1 MADVVPE
8 AEEFGNDV
16 PMDPIME
23 REGSEHSEELELS
36 EAHDSEGN
44 PDDAGENEEPAEQ
57 FNQNA
62 EPGPAEPKHDAESS
76 AEQSSPAK
84 SSFDWDVYLR
94 EQNAEAAPRECFFQP
109 ETASENKFQI
119 GKKLMIADPRG
130 PSGSSAMFCL
140 GTVVNVYKLWL
151 CVRLEGLDNSHEKWI
166 FCDDD
171 SIQPIGDSAEDHMK
185 LNPPIGFIHHHGTF
199 PKFLEQH
206 LRPDD
211 ETGESMLCP
220 AEWFHPISESLRPA
234 RNFFRVGQKV
244 EAIDQR
250 SFNGKTCPATIVDTT
265 KSQIQIHFDGW
276 NNGYDIKEPYT
287 TRYVMPVGW
296 SQRNGVEISPPKSG
310 GKSKATPATVARQA
324 AASDQKPKHRQNVT
338 KPAHRSYPG
347 HHHPSS
353 SKHVIRLSDMHVNP
367 LQSIR
372 RGRATKRPSSSKSG
386 TATPPSKKGMDGS
399 SIRSSSSSS
408 TGTTNSSK
416 FAYEKPSPLMALER
430 LRANTQQPRSEN
442 SVEDKVKDLLMNAQV
457 EQQRLAKQLSQ
468 PPATYLSA
476 SSKSSRGPPPLP
488 GSRQQVART
497 SDAHYAP
504 IKNEA
509 EEVVSSTTTSVD
521 SSNSGLRPLAPRPST
536 SQTTRDLAKVVGQIR
551 QKVDVEERR
560 GGSPASSTS
569 TATPPMQA
577 QSPLPSAAAQQRSHD
592 ILLLTKD
599 EIPLKERIMTVYV
612 NYSCRLGPFLD
623 PAMVAGIRRQ
633 FGPFA
638 THHALREAVQ
648 QLLNCSKDD
657 GIVLNLVQP
666 AAVTQILSVTAHC
679 GGTPR
684 SRFIPC
690 VKSSADA
697 WNYIKQLLKKMKIC
711 ENFYSSTPDP
721 CTICAPGNDLSMEQV
736 VALSLPMK
744 QWSID
749 KVATELRKLLGEAV
763 VAKFV
768 EQQIDG
774 RSLGLLTT
782 ELLMSHMGL
791 ALGPALKVIDF
802 VSSVRKA
809 QEQQRSRAAMVHK
822 E

>member
-220 AEWFHPISESLRPA
+220 AEWFHP
-234 RNFFRVGQKV
+234 
-244 EAIDQR
+244 
-250 SFNGKTCPATIVDTT
+250 
-265 KSQIQIHFDGW
+265 SQIQIHFDGW

-310 GKSKATPATVARQA
+310 GKSVFVNIFCKNTFTVT
-324 AASDQKPKHRQNVT
+324 VT
-338 KPAHRSYPG
+338 HAYLR
-347 HHHPSS
+347 
-353 SKHVIRLSDMHVNP
+353 V
-367 LQSIR
+367 
-372 RGRATKRPSSSKSG
+372 G
-386 TATPPSKKGMDGS
+386 TATLLG
-399 SIRSSSSSS
+399 R
-408 TGTTNSSK
+408 
-416 FAYEKPSPLMALER
+416 
-430 LRANTQQPRSEN
+430 RSEV
-442 SVEDKVKDLLMNAQV
+442 VE
-457 EQQRLAKQLSQ
+457 
-468 PPATYLSA
+468 
-476 SSKSSRGPPPLP
+476 
-488 GSRQQVART
+488 
-497 SDAHYAP
+497 
-504 IKNEA
+504 
-509 EEVVSSTTTSVD
+509 
-521 SSNSGLRPLAPRPST
+521 SG
-536 SQTTRDLAKVVGQIR
+536 
-551 QKVDVEERR
+551 
-560 GGSPASSTS
+560 
-569 TATPPMQA
+569 
-577 QSPLPSAAAQQRSHD
+577 
-592 ILLLTKD
+592 
-599 EIPLKERIMTVYV
+599 
-612 NYSCRLGPFLD
+612 
-623 PAMVAGIRRQ
+623 
-633 FGPFA
+633 
-638 THHALREAVQ
+638 
-648 QLLNCSKDD
+648 
-657 GIVLNLVQP
+657 
-666 AAVTQILSVTAHC
+666 
-679 GGTPR
+679 
-684 SRFIPC
+684 
-690 VKSSADA
+690 
-697 WNYIKQLLKKMKIC
+697 
-711 ENFYSSTPDP
+711 
-721 CTICAPGNDLSMEQV
+721 
-736 VALSLPMK
+736 
-744 QWSID
+744 
-749 KVATELRKLLGEAV
+749 
-763 VAKFV
+763 
-768 EQQIDG
+768 
-774 RSLGLLTT
+774 
-782 ELLMSHMGL
+782 
-791 ALGPALKVIDF
+791 
-802 VSSVRKA
+802 
-809 QEQQRSRAAMVHK
+809 
-822 E
+822 